1 MAEEILKTTLNDL
14 EKAKQDTEHNRAM
27 LQALGESY
35 LSVVYADL
43 DKNEIVIEKME
54 EGYEELFFVQ
64 EISEI
69 HGFDDAIQYYADAI
83 VVEEDRERFLATFT
97 RKNLMQKFEHTSHFT
112 IRYNCAREKM
122 QPFCV
127 ETFVVKMNADQNRNE
142 IVFGLRDVQ
151 EIVEKERQQIKAME
165 DAMEEAKRANI
176 AKSKFLSRMSHD
188 IRTPLNGI
196 IGMLEINDR
205 HPEDIEFMK
214 ENREKAKVAASH
226 LLSLINDVLEMS
238 RLEDDNF
245 ELDREV
251 FNIQKLTEDVLTIV
265 AMQATEEGITV
276 DHADCSSQFVY
287 PYVYGSALRVRQV
300 FLNILGNAVKYN
312 KPGGSISCKAELAW
326 VKENRVCYR
335 CIISDTGIGMKEE
348 YLQHIFEPF
357 SQELEDARS
366 SYQGSGLGMAIVKKL
381 VDTMGGEIEIQSEI
395 NVGSTFVVSIP
406 FEIAEDIGEVEKQ
419 QECDI
424 SGMRILLVEDN
435 ALNMEI
441 AQVLLCDAGA
451 DVDAVYNGKEAL
463 EKFGNSEKGRYQ
475 AILMDVM
482 MPVMDGY
489 EATRQIRRLE
499 REDAREIPII
509 AMTANAFAE
518 DRRKSKEAGM
528 NEHLAKPVTLMKLK
542 EMLSRYV

>member
-1 MAEEILKTTLNDL
+1 MAEETLKTTLNDL

-43 DKNEIVIEKME
+43 DK
-54 EGYEELFFVQ
+54 
-64 EISEI
+64 
-69 HGFDDAIQYYADAI
+69 
-83 VVEEDRERFLATFT
+83 
-97 RKNLMQKFEHTSHFT
+97 
-112 IRYNCAREKM
+112 
-122 QPFCV
+122 
-127 ETFVVKMNADQNRNE
+127 NE

-196 IGMLEINDR
+196 IGMLEINDK

-214 ENREKAKVAASH
+214 ENLEKTKVAASH

-245 ELDREV
+245 
-251 FNIQKLTEDVLTIV
+251 
-265 AMQATEEGITV
+265 
-276 DHADCSSQFVY
+276 
-287 PYVYGSALRVRQV
+287 
-300 FLNILGNAVKYN
+300 VKYN

-366 SYQGSGLGMAIVKKL
+366 SCQGSGLGMAIVKKL
-381 VDTMGGEIEIQSEI
+381 VDTMGGEIEIQSEV

-406 FEIAEDIGEVEKQ
+406 FEIAEDIGKAEKQ

-451 DVDAVYNGKEAL
+451 DVDAVHNGKEAL
-463 EKFGNSEKGRYQ
+463 EKFSNSEKGRYQ

-528 NEHLAKPVTLMKLK
+528 NEHLSKPVTLMKLK
-542 EMLSRYV
+542 EMLSKYV

>member
-1 MAEEILKTTLNDL
+1 MAEETLKTTLNDL

-43 DKNEIVIEKME
+43 DK
-54 EGYEELFFVQ
+54 
-64 EISEI
+64 
-69 HGFDDAIQYYADAI
+69 
-83 VVEEDRERFLATFT
+83 
-97 RKNLMQKFEHTSHFT
+97 
-112 IRYNCAREKM
+112 
-122 QPFCV
+122 
-127 ETFVVKMNADQNRNE
+127 NE

-245 ELDREV
+245 
-251 FNIQKLTEDVLTIV
+251 
-265 AMQATEEGITV
+265 
-276 DHADCSSQFVY
+276 
-287 PYVYGSALRVRQV
+287 
-300 FLNILGNAVKYN
+300 VKYN

-381 VDTMGGEIEIQSEI
+381 VDTMEGEIEIQSEV

-406 FEIAEDIGEVEKQ
+406 FEIAEDIGEAEKQ

-451 DVDAVYNGKEAL
+451 DVDTVYNGKEAL
-463 EKFGNSEKGRYQ
+463 EKFSNSEKGRYQ

-528 NEHLAKPVTLMKLK
+528 NEHLAKHVTLMKLK

>member
-43 DKNEIVIEKME
+43 DK
-54 EGYEELFFVQ
+54 
-64 EISEI
+64 
-69 HGFDDAIQYYADAI
+69 D
-83 VVEEDRERFLATFT
+83 
-97 RKNLMQKFEHTSHFT
+97 
-112 IRYNCAREKM
+112 
-122 QPFCV
+122 
-127 ETFVVKMNADQNRNE
+127 E

-312 KPGGSISCKAELAW
+312 KPGGSISCKAEIAW

-381 VDTMGGEIEIQSEI
+381 VDTMGGEIEIQSEV

-406 FEIAEDIGEVEKQ
+406 FEIAEDIGEAEKQ

-424 SGMRILLVEDN
+424 SRMRILLVEDN

-451 DVDAVYNGKEAL
+451 DVDAVHNGKEAL
-463 EKFGNSEKGRYQ
+463 EKFSNSEKGRYQ

-482 MPVMDGY
+482 PVMDGY
-489 EATRQIRRLE
+489 EAARQIRRLE

-542 EMLSRYV
+542 KMLSRYV

>member
-1 MAEEILKTTLNDL
+1 MAEENLKTTLNDL

-43 DKNEIVIEKME
+43 DK
-54 EGYEELFFVQ
+54 
-64 EISEI
+64 
-69 HGFDDAIQYYADAI
+69 
-83 VVEEDRERFLATFT
+83 
-97 RKNLMQKFEHTSHFT
+97 
-112 IRYNCAREKM
+112 
-122 QPFCV
+122 
-127 ETFVVKMNADQNRNE
+127 NE

-196 IGMLEINDR
+196 IGMLEINDK

-214 ENREKAKVAASH
+214 ENLEKTKVAASH

-245 ELDREV
+245 
-251 FNIQKLTEDVLTIV
+251 
-265 AMQATEEGITV
+265 
-276 DHADCSSQFVY
+276 
-287 PYVYGSALRVRQV
+287 
-300 FLNILGNAVKYN
+300 VKYN

-381 VDTMGGEIEIQSEI
+381 VDTMGGEIEIRSEV

-406 FEIAEDIGEVEKQ
+406 FEIAEDIGKAEKQ

-463 EKFGNSEKGRYQ
+463 EKFSNSEKGHYQ